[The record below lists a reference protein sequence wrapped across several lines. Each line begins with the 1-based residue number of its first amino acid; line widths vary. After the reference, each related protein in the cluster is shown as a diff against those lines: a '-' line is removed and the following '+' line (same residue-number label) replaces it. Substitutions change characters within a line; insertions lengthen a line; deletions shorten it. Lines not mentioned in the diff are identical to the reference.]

1 MRRPALNAAHATHP
15 VERFPSR
22 GLATSL
28 RAEEDTDVLGADIE
42 TDLVERPFRPARTGQ
57 VLDLDQRSHRYSMR
71 TRRRCGRLV
80 HIGGAPFRNFDVLD
94 ESRGAVRPCHAA
106 LRRID
111 RIRLTM
117 WFSQIFHIASVTP
130 WPTAGTSVLAQGIV
144 ASDVGGFAD
153 DPDLPGKEHRVLG
166 ILIATERN
174 DTDLGACFR

>member
-1 MRRPALNAAHATHP
+1 MPGQMRRPALNAAHATHP

-28 RAEEDTDVLGADIE
+28 RAEEDTDILGADIE
-42 TDLVERPFRPARTGQ
+42 TDLVERPFRPARPGQ
-57 VLDLDQRSHRYSMR
+57 VLNLDQRSHRNCLR
-71 TRRRCGRLV
+71 ATRPFRD
-80 HIGGAPFRNFDVLD
+80 APSRNFDVLD
-94 ESRGAVRPCHAA
+94 ESRGAVRPFHAA

-111 RIRLTM
+111 GIRLTM
-117 WFSQIFHIASVTP
+117 WFSQIFHIASVTH

-144 ASDVGGFAD
+144 ASDIGGFAD

-166 ILIATERN
+166 ILVATERN